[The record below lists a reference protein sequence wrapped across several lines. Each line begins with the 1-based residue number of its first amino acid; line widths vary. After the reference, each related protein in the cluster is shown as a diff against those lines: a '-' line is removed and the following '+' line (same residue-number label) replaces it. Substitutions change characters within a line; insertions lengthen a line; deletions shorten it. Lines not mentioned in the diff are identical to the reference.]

1 MLLLFLIKFWYTF
14 RMTTN
19 LIVQTLFI
27 SFIIQI
33 VFFIYAA
40 WFKTDKV
47 TDLSYGLTFVLLA
60 ISSLLINKTYLTYQI
75 IVTLMVLIWGV
86 RISTYLF
93 IRILKTKRDK
103 RFDGI
108 RENFW
113 KFAQFWFFQALAVW
127 MISLP
132 GTYLFSLN
140 NILPINF
147 VMGLGIFIWFFGILI
162 ETIADI
168 QKFNFKNN
176 KKNDGKWI
184 QSGIWKYSRHPN
196 YFGEMLCWWGI
207 FVFSMPFQSGISWL
221 TVLGPIFI
229 SFILLFVS
237 GIPTLEKK
245 YSEIY
250 KNNSE
255 YQDYKKRTSLLVPLP
270 LK

>member
-1 MLLLFLIKFWYTF
+1 
-14 RMTTN
+14 MTTN
-19 LIVQTLFI
+19 LILQTLLL
-27 SFIIQI
+27 SFAIQI
-33 VFFIYAA
+33 VFFIYGA

-47 TDLSYGLTFVLLA
+47 TDLSYGLTFILLA
-60 ISSLLINKTYLTYQI
+60 MFSLIINKTYYSYQI
-75 IVTLMVLIWGV
+75 IVALMVLMWGV

-108 RENFW
+108 REDFW
-113 KFAQFWFFQALAVW
+113 KFAKFWFFQALAVW
-127 MISLP
+127 IISLP
-132 GTYLFSLN
+132 VTYLFSLKN
-140 NILPINF
+140 SFSLNILMI
-147 VMGLGIFIWFFGILI
+147 LGILVWTFGIVI

-168 QKFNFKNN
+168 QKFKFKNN
-176 KKNDGKWI
+176 KKNEGKWI
-184 QSGIWKYSRHPN
+184 ESGIWKYSRHPN

-207 FVFSMPFQSGISWL
+207 FIFSIPLQSGTSWL

-229 SFILLFVS
+229 SYILLFVS

-255 YQDYKKRTSLLVPLP
+255 YQDYKKRTNLLIPLP